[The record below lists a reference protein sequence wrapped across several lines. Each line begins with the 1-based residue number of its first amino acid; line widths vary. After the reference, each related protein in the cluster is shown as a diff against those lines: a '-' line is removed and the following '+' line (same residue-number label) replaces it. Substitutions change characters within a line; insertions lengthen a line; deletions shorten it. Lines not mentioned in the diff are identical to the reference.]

1 MYVGKE
7 AAVDK
12 AEDLVGVSLLIDAY
26 GREWSCLVFD
36 HHLIDAICPTKALDG
51 DS

>member
-1 MYVGKE
+1 M
-7 AAVDK
+7 DK
-12 AEDLVGVSLLIDAY
+12 AEDLVGVSLLIDAG

-36 HHLIDAICPTKALDG
+36 HHLADAIYPTNQIDG